1 MPSRVVGPRVPR
13 RWRASAWA
21 PALVTLLA
29 LCASACGSAGRPAT
43 GSRLAPDVILL
54 EEIQQS
60 SASNAYDL
68 VSQAR
73 PNWLRGRGA
82 SSFRSSRVELPV
94 VYLDDRPQGAPEILR
109 SFAIHSV
116 AELRYIN
123 ATSATTR
130 YGEGHAG
137 GIIQVV
143 LLRR

>member
-1 MPSRVVGPRVPR
+1 MATRHAARRLPRPPGSV
-13 RWRASAWA
+13 AA
-21 PALVTLLA
+21 LA
-29 LCASACGSAGRPAT
+29 LLVLVVSGCGSAGRPAT

-60 SASNAYDL
+60 SAANAYDL
-68 VSQAR
+68 VTQVR
-73 PNWLRGRGA
+73 PNWLRGRGS

-94 VYLDDRPQGAPEILR
+94 VYLDDRPQGQPEILR
-109 SFAIHSV
+109 SFAIHSL
-116 AELRYIN
+116 AELRYLN

>member
-1 MPSRVVGPRVPR
+1 MACRDMERRIPR
-13 RWRASAWA
+13 RWRWSAWA
-21 PALVTLLA
+21 LVLLA
-29 LCASACGSAGRPAT
+29 LGTTGCGSAGRPAS

-68 VSQAR
+68 VSQVR
-73 PNWLRGRGA
+73 PNWLRGRGT
-82 SSFRSSRVELPV
+82 SSFRSTRVELPA
-94 VYLDDRPQGAPEILR
+94 VYIDDRPQGQLEVLR
-109 SFAIHSV
+109 SFAIQSL

-123 ATSATTR
+123 ATTATTR